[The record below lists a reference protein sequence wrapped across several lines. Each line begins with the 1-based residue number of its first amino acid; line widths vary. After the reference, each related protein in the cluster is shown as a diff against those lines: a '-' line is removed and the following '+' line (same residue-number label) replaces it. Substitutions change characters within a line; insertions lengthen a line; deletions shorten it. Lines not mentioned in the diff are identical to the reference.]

1 VKPQIWVL
9 EFTNWQGEK
18 LYATSLKGQFG
29 LVEFPGD
36 GWGFHS
42 KEEAEKTRRD
52 LIARNPEHEGM
63 QLLKAVQIPNA
74 LLVVH

>member
-1 VKPQIWVL
+1 MKPQIWVL

-42 KEEAEKTRRD
+42 KEEAEKTRLE
-52 LIARNPEHEGM
+52 LIARNPDSDGM
-63 QLLKAVQIPNA
+63 QLLKPVLIPNS